1 MNTNLNTTTKNNWY
15 EEYLDKFE
23 ESFTEEER
31 EYLQGWADYFNGYI
45 NSYEMIVSEADNLI
59 ELINDFKD
67 NYLSELEAY
76 PETLCYYEVA
86 RDAKEIDAA
95 RDALED
101 LIKNTTDD
109 LCAGTDMEYLLV
121 NCEAEEFAKRV
132 QEEREEFGNKLLN
145 NPELS
150 GLALEYIEHVMIAQ
164 PYDYPTYEIVNKL
177 DSCGID
183 RYLLPWF

>member
-31 EYLQGWADYFNGYI
+31 EYLQGWAAYFNGYI
-45 NSYEMIVSEADNLI
+45 NSYEMIISEADDLI

-67 NYLSELEAY
+67 NYLAELQAY

-86 RDAKEIDAA
+86 RDAKEIDTA

-101 LIKNTTDD
+101 LIKTTDD
-109 LCAGTDMEYLLV
+109 LYIGTEMEYLLV
-121 NCEAEEFAKRV
+121 NWEAEEFAKRV
-132 QEEREEFGNKLLN
+132 VEEREEFGNKLLN
-145 NPELS
+145 DHELS
-150 GLALEYIEHVMIAQ
+150 DLALQYIEHVMLDNPI
-164 PYDYPTYEIVNKL
+164 YYPTYEIVNKL
-177 DSCGID
+177 DKCGID
-183 RYLLPWF
+183 RNLLPWY

>member
-1 MNTNLNTTTKNNWY
+1 MNKDFEELFNKEEL
-15 EEYLDKFE
+15 EYLD
-23 ESFTEEER
+23 
-31 EYLQGWADYFNGYI
+31 GWVAYFNGYI
-45 NSYEMIVSEADNLI
+45 NSYEMIVSEADDLI

-67 NYLSELEAY
+67 NYLSELQAY
-76 PETLCYYEVA
+76 PETLCYHEVA

-101 LIKNTTDD
+101 LIKNTIDD

-121 NCEAEEFAKRV
+121 NCEAEEFAQRV
-132 QEEREEFGNKLLN
+132 VEEREEFGNKLLN

-150 GLALEYIEHVMIAQ
+150 GLALEYIEHVMIAT
-164 PYDYPTYEIVNKL
+164 PYDYPTCDIVNKL

-183 RYLLPWF
+183 RDLLPWY